1 LLLAAS
7 ACAQRTRRLLRT
19 HPMTADR
26 VAAVREALPA
36 AFAVYRSSDCA
47 GAGDLFAL
55 FDTFVR

>member
-1 LLLAAS
+1 
-7 ACAQRTRRLLRT
+7 
-19 HPMTADR
+19 MTADR